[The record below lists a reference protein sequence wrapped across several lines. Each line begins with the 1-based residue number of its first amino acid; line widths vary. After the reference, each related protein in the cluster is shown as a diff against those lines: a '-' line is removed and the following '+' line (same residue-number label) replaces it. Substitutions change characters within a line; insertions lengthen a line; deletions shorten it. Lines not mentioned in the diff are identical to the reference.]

1 MTTADADMLDEL
13 DQEPV
18 IAEAWIPENEG
29 DTIIGIVESV
39 STREGEHGDYTI
51 VTIQT
56 DDGELLAV
64 HGFGMVLA
72 GHLDKDRPQ
81 TGDRYAIRYAGER
94 GSKNGRTYKD
104 WRTAIRR
111 GPFITPDEPTPP
123 PAKSA
128 TSRAKKKAAPAPAD
142 EKPATVDADGIEF

>member
-13 DQEPV
+13 DEEPV

-72 GHLDKDRPQ
+72 GHLDKDKPH

-111 GPFITPDEPTPP
+111 GPFITPDKPQTPKNT
-123 PAKSA
+123 PAKNKTPSA
-128 TSRAKKKAAPAPAD
+128 TPSK
-142 EKPATVDADGIEF
+142 TVDGDGIEF

>member
-1 MTTADADMLDEL
+1 MTTDTDMLSEL

-29 DTIIGIVESV
+29 DTIIGIVETV
-39 STREGEHGDYTI
+39 STRDGEHGTYPI

-56 DDGELLAV
+56 DDGEHRAV
-64 HGFGMVLA
+64 HGFGTVLA
-72 GHLDKDRPQ
+72 GHIEQDKPQ
-81 TGDRYAIRYAGER
+81 PGDRYAIRYAGER

-111 GPFITPDEPTPP
+111 GPFITPAPPKTP
-123 PAKSA
+123 
-128 TSRAKKKAAPAPAD
+128 AKKKTPAVSAA
-142 EKPATVDADGIEF
+142 KTVDSDGIEF